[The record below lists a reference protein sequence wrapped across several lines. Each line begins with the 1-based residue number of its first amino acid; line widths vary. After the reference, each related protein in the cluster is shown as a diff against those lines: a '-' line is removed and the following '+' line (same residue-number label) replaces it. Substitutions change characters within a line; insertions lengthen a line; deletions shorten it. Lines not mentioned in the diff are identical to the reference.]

1 MSTRK
6 IGLYAVL
13 VATILMAGCG
23 RAASPMDANRTYVHE
38 EEIPMLPAGLATVVP
53 ADKVRALPS
62 PVVGVVV
69 DGRFYPKG
77 EEPTVSATPAPE
89 APRAGK
95 GHLHA
100 SVSLANRTSSFIEKL
115 VVSVTIKGQTS
126 PVFSRT
132 FAKKDL
138 VGTKLSTTAT
148 NLAPGEYEVAVTV
161 MGRTGVYS
169 QAAET
174 IKVEDGKTA
183 ESKI

>member
-1 MSTRK
+1 MNTRK
-6 IGLYAVL
+6 VGLYAVL

-23 RAASPMDANRTYVHE
+23 RAASPLDVDRTYGGG
-38 EEIPMLPAGLATVVP
+38 EEIPVVPTGLAKVVSK
-53 ADKVRALPS
+53 DKVRPLPS

-77 EEPTVSATPAPE
+77 EAPTAKATPAPE

-115 VVSVTIKGQTS
+115 VVSVTLKGQSS

-132 FAKKDL
+132 FSKQDL
-138 VGTKLSTTAT
+138 VGTKLSATAT
-148 NLAPGEYEVAVTV
+148 NLAPGDYEVAVTAHS
-161 MGRTGVYS
+161 RTGVY
-169 QAAET
+169 AEDT
-174 IKVEDGKTA
+174 ESAKVEDGQTA
-183 ESKI
+183 ETKI